1 MATYEVIDWSQCS
14 FVEINLQIQSRA
26 PVLSGTRMPVNTI
39 VDNFDDGLSVAE
51 IMEQFEVSE
60 EDILAV
66 LEYAKNHRISNRG

>member
-1 MATYEVIDWSQCS
+1 MATNEEIDWSQCS
-14 FVEINLQIQSRA
+14 FVEINPQIQSGA

-39 VDNFDDGLSVAE
+39 VDNFDDGLSLAE

-60 EDILAV
+60 EAILAV